1 MRCPRCK
8 SLDDR
13 VIESRTLAGGGSIR
27 RRRECAACGYRFTSY
42 ETIEEKVLMVIKK
55 TNSRREPFDREK
67 LEKGIQQALRK
78 RPVSQMQIEGML
90 DEVEEAAMML
100 GRATHEVTSTQI
112 GEMVLDKLYDLDRVA
127 YIRFASVYRNYAGV
141 DEFVTEIETL
151 TELKDRRATRGST
164 PDTTPTKP

>member
-1 MRCPRCK
+1 
-8 SLDDR
+8 
-13 VIESRTLAGGGSIR
+13 
-27 RRRECAACGYRFTSY
+27 
-42 ETIEEKVLMVIKK
+42 MVIKK

-78 RPVSQMQIEGML
+78 RPIAQMQIENML

-112 GEMVLDKLYDLDRVA
+112 GEMVLDKLYELDRVA

-141 DEFVTEIETL
+141 DEFVAEIETL
-151 TELKDRRATRGST
+151 TELKDRRMIQSGAADGAPSG
-164 PDTTPTKP
+164 PESKKPQYKPEKTE